1 MFKKK
6 IKKEAM
12 RIEWNV
18 ELFEGM
24 KYSEIQEFKKKH
36 RKLIIKNYE
45 LSLKKA
51 EVENQLLS
59 AKKSFLYGNKEK
71 NNNQDKIKVVIGGL
85 AIATVCLTSTVTGNA
100 QNKEVA
106 NQSDI
111 NNNITKVEVAYTKE
125 AQDNVEEEI
134 QEFVNGIISSNEEIT
149 TQETTETQD
158 VVENIEIADTAEIV
172 EATEIATAEDVV
184 EVIDTVEAVEMVE
197 SIEILENIE
206 EENPQ
211 DIIIFDKALE
221 MIMFRC
227 EESFEK
233 FYTSKN
239 VPIMGTYILPHYDDM
254 AAYKVAGWFE
264 AYFGSQ
270 ALTYNLKYNTAF
282 KVNPEGVEFKNTE
295 DGFKLYIDK
304 NAVNLSV
311 NLDLEDAKNASILGG
326 VSQEM
331 RDYLVSEEC
340 LSFLPSLDKMMEANH
355 YNIKKDISES
365 NEFLEF
371 VKSSVENE
379 LKALSAYDVEVVF
392 N

>member
-1 MFKKK
+1 
-6 IKKEAM
+6 
-12 RIEWNV
+12 
-18 ELFEGM
+18 
-24 KYSEIQEFKKKH
+24 
-36 RKLIIKNYE
+36 
-45 LSLKKA
+45 
-51 EVENQLLS
+51 
-59 AKKSFLYGNKEK
+59 
-71 NNNQDKIKVVIGGL
+71 
-85 AIATVCLTSTVTGNA
+85 
-100 QNKEVA
+100 
-106 NQSDI
+106 
-111 NNNITKVEVAYTKE
+111 
-125 AQDNVEEEI
+125 
-134 QEFVNGIISSNEEIT
+134 
-149 TQETTETQD
+149 
-158 VVENIEIADTAEIV
+158 
-172 EATEIATAEDVV
+172 
-184 EVIDTVEAVEMVE
+184 MVE